1 MSEANI
7 IKELSIKELL
17 DNNKQQYNIPIYQR
31 NYAWEEAEIIQL
43 VQDVIDR
50 SKVDKASKYYL
61 GTLIVDKK
69 IDQDIYEV
77 IDGQQRLTTL
87 TLINAYL
94 NKKSIKASNLY
105 FDARTY
111 VRKYLDSLY
120 KSYDLALKNIDLDD
134 SVNSIQNGI
143 KIIDRFFS
151 NGKDLRGEKVD
162 ISAFQNYFENNVT
175 IIQVGVPKDTDI
187 NHYFEI
193 MNTRGVQLEKHQIL
207 KFAFI
212 DQIKDDENLSNEF
225 SKIWDACA
233 SMDSYIY
240 QKNLSKIDLNS
251 FKENKTNNINNKSLF
266 NILKGDYNEQNKLKI
281 QEIDNNNTAKFASII
296 DFPNFLLHVL
306 KLFNQNN
313 ISLDDKNLL
322 DEFGYGVSGSKLPDS
337 IDFVNFLFE
346 IRTLF
351 DTYFIKRQIDEN
363 GDDKWKILTYSKNS
377 ENSYLV
383 NSFKSHSD
391 NGYSEKIIMLQSMY
405 HVSFTNNSYKNWLFE
420 QLSWINKSEKGNV
433 EEFEKIFFDFTL
445 GLAKNDFRKRSDK
458 DDLWKNQGV
467 GINNYIFNYIDL
479 LLWLDY
485 FDNKSGIKDFKEG
498 LLSRINTQKRLF
510 DKFRFTQRSS
520 VEHIFPQSQIDNL
533 KDSNKYLNNIGNL
546 CLISSSSNSKYSD
559 YNFEAKREQFNKKNT
574 TESLKQAVVFTYDKW
589 NSDEIKSHEEEIS
602 SLLEKYNN

>member
-1 MSEANI
+1 MSEENI

-17 DNNKQQYNIPIYQR
+17 DDNKQQYNIPIYQR
-31 NYAWEEAEIIQL
+31 NYAWGEAEITQL
-43 VQDVIDR
+43 IQDVIDR
-50 SKVDKASKYYL
+50 SKIDKATKYYL

-69 IDQDIYEV
+69 VSQDVYEV

-94 NKKSIKASNLY
+94 NKENIKASNLY
-105 FDARTY
+105 FDARAH
-111 VRKYLDSLY
+111 VRKYIDSLY
-120 KSYDLALKNIDLDD
+120 KSYDLALKNIDVDD

-151 NGKDLRGEKVD
+151 NGKDLREEEVD

-175 IIQVGVPKDTDI
+175 IIQVSVPKDTDI

-212 DQIKDDENLSNEF
+212 NQIKDDENLSNEF
-225 SKIWDACA
+225 SKIWDSCA
-233 SMDSYIY
+233 SMDSYIH

-251 FKENKTNNINNKSLF
+251 FKENKTDNIYNKSLF
-266 NILKGDYNEQNKLKI
+266 NILKGDYNEENKLKI
-281 QEIDNNNTAKFASII
+281 QENDNNNTAKFASII
-296 DFPNFLLHVL
+296 DFPNFLLQVL

-322 DEFGYGVSGSKLPDS
+322 DEFGYGVSGNKLPDS
-337 IDFVNFLFE
+337 IDFVNFLLE
-346 IRTLF
+346 TRILF
-351 DTYFIKRQIDEN
+351 DAYFLKRQIDEN

-377 ENSYLV
+377 ENNYLV
-383 NSFKSHSD
+383 NSFKSHSH

-405 HVSFTNNSYKNWLFE
+405 HVSFPNNSYKNWLFE
-420 QLSWINKSEKGNV
+420 QLSWINISVKGNIY
-433 EEFEKIFFDFTL
+433 EFEKAFYEFSLDC
-445 GLAKNDFRKRSDK
+445 AKDDFRKRADK
-458 DDLWKNQGV
+458 NDLWKNQGV
-467 GINNYIFNYIDL
+467 GISNYIFNYIDL

-485 FDNKSGIKDFKEG
+485 FDNKSGIKDLKEG
-498 LLSRINTQKRLF
+498 LLSRINKQKSLF

-533 KDSNKYLNNIGNL
+533 KDSDKYLNNIGNL
-546 CLISSSSNSKYSD
+546 CLINSSSNSKYSD

-589 NSDEIKSHEEEIS
+589 NSDEIKSHEEEILH
-602 SLLEKYNN
+602 LLE